1 MIARYSSAIVRRIRW
16 RIELQR
22 TAWTVVLAMDLD
34 SPDVRAQ
41 AASALGDQPTM
52 WITTSTQLGA
62 TFPDTWIV
70 HRLDP
75 DNLPADVLGTVMRWA
90 LGTMRVTR
98 LVDLYDLDS
107 DRTMNAAA
115 IRLAW
120 ESATAPPP
128 VPRDPLLERIKRL

>member
-1 MIARYSSAIVRRIRW
+1 MIARYSSAVVRRIRW

-34 SPDVRAQ
+34 SADVRAQ

-52 WITTSTQLGA
+52 WITTSTQLGR

-90 LGTMRVTR
+90 LGTMRVTK
-98 LVDLYDLDS
+98 LVDLCDLDS
-107 DRTMNAAA
+107 DRPMNAAA

>member
-1 MIARYSSAIVRRIRW
+1 MISRYSSAVVRRIRW

-22 TAWTVVLAMDLD
+22 TAWTIVLAMDLD
-34 SPDVRAQ
+34 SLEVRAH
-41 AASALGDQPTM
+41 AASALGEQPTL
-52 WITTSTQLGA
+52 WLTTSSQLGR

-75 DNLPADVLGTVMRWA
+75 GNLPTDVLGTAMRWA

-98 LVDLYDLDS
+98 LVDLSGLDS
-107 DRTMNAAA
+107 DRPINAAA